1 MSAPGPQQ
9 TTPEAG
15 PPESAEPARHTDAA
29 AVEQSIADAVAGLD
43 GLDELAVSEHV
54 HRFDAVH
61 SALTDAL
68 TSAENLLS
76 GSSGN
81 GG

>member
-1 MSAPGPQQ
+1 MSAPGP
-9 TTPEAG
+9 
-15 PPESAEPARHTDAA
+15 HDAA
-29 AVEQSIADAVAGLD
+29 PGSGPAAPAEDRHEDVAAAERAVTEALAGLD

-54 HRFDAVH
+54 RRFDAVH
-61 SALTDAL
+61 TALTEAL
-68 TSAENLLS
+68 NSAENLLS